1 MAWCT
6 TDAVRREIGNATLH
20 DVEVTWTS
28 PEDPFGVHCLAVLDT
43 RAFETHQDLL
53 DARRKRPACPA
64 LVLCA
69 REDVLQLVR
78 ELVEAAD
85 DLALH
90 DTPTTLLE
98 YRLTRLMRGSTSRDL
113 LTGLSQRSVLFE
125 SLQRSAEDPTRMP
138 LSLLIV
144 DLDHFKQVNDL
155 HGHRVGDDVLTE
167 AARRIAR
174 ASPRGAVVARIGG
187 DEFTVLH
194 TMSSSEALAV
204 ADGIRAEFAAPMQ
217 FTLNLTVSI
226 GCATVTVPGQSL
238 FTPADEALYTAK
250 ARGRNSVVHYD
261 EILRRARD
269 ENRDPALEGFENRTR
284 VIAQRVAEL
293 ISDRGRRIFGD
304 LKKQADV
311 DSLTGLFSR
320 RYLDRRLPVELDVS
334 SERDAPLTIALL
346 DIDHFGNVN
355 KTYGWPSGDK
365 VLNEVAARVRTNI
378 RSEDWAA
385 RYGGEE
391 VCVVMHGTPLDV
403 ARPVLE
409 RVRTAVAEA
418 PFLTTNGQKVE
429 ITVSGGAA
437 ERDGAESLETLME
450 RVSQRLLLAKQGG
463 RNRLVS

>member
-1 MAWCT
+1 
-6 TDAVRREIGNATLH
+6 
-20 DVEVTWTS
+20 
-28 PEDPFGVHCLAVLDT
+28 
-43 RAFETHQDLL
+43 
-53 DARRKRPACPA
+53 
-64 LVLCA
+64 
-69 REDVLQLVR
+69 
-78 ELVEAAD
+78 
-85 DLALH
+85 
-90 DTPTTLLE
+90 
-98 YRLTRLMRGSTSRDL
+98 
-113 LTGLSQRSVLFE
+113 
-125 SLQRSAEDPTRMP
+125 MP

-155 HGHRVGDDVLTE
+155 HGHRGGDDVLTE

-204 ADGIRAEFAAPMQ
+204 ADGIRAEFAAPME
-217 FTLNLTVSI
+217 FVSNLTVSI

-293 ISDRGRRIFGD
+293 ISDRGRRIFGE

-311 DSLTGLFSR
+311 DVLTGLYSR

-365 VLNEVAARVRTNI
+365 VLNEVAARVRANI

-418 PFLTTNGQKVE
+418 PFLTTNGQEVE

-450 RVSQRLLLAKQGG
+450 RVSQRLLLAKRGG
-463 RNRLVS
+463 RNRLVT

>member
-1 MAWCT
+1 
-6 TDAVRREIGNATLH
+6 
-20 DVEVTWTS
+20 
-28 PEDPFGVHCLAVLDT
+28 
-43 RAFETHQDLL
+43 
-53 DARRKRPACPA
+53 
-64 LVLCA
+64 
-69 REDVLQLVR
+69 
-78 ELVEAAD
+78 
-85 DLALH
+85 
-90 DTPTTLLE
+90 
-98 YRLTRLMRGSTSRDL
+98 
-113 LTGLSQRSVLFE
+113 
-125 SLQRSAEDPTRMP
+125 
-138 LSLLIV
+138 
-144 DLDHFKQVNDL
+144 
-155 HGHRVGDDVLTE
+155 
-167 AARRIAR
+167 
-174 ASPRGAVVARIGG
+174 
-187 DEFTVLH
+187 
-194 TMSSSEALAV
+194 
-204 ADGIRAEFAAPMQ
+204 MQ
-217 FTLNLTVSI
+217 FVSNLTVSI

-293 ISDRGRRIFGD
+293 ISDRGRRIFGE

-311 DSLTGLFSR
+311 DVLTGLYSR
-320 RYLDRRLPVELDVS
+320 RYLDRRLPVELNVS

-418 PFLTTNGQKVE
+418 PFLTTNGQEVE

-450 RVSQRLLLAKQGG
+450 RVSQRLLLAKRGG
-463 RNRLVS
+463 RNRLVT